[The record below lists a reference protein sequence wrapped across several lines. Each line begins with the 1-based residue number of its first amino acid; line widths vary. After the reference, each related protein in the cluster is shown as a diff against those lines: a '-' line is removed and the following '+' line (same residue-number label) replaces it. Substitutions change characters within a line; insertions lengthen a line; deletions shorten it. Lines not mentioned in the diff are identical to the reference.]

1 MFRIYISGSM
11 SGRVASQVRSERQD
25 AVKRFAKEG
34 IFGIDPGAS
43 ETKLWKKGKKSKITF
58 GFPEKI
64 MNAFVD
70 QDKWLIRRCDAL
82 LVLTGDTPSDGT
94 WREMC
99 YAEKIEIPVVMIAPR
114 RVAKEMV
121 GWSNIEVLYIVSSLK
136 EAIKLV
142 KSKLVPKYDK
152 HRRFFE
158 SAIKNAQNAVIEPK
172 RRKRRKK
179 SQSKKRR

>member
-1 MFRIYISGSM
+1 MYRIYISGSM
-11 SGRVASQVRSERQD
+11 SGRVATQVRSERQE
-25 AVKRFAKEG
+25 AVKLFAKQG
-34 IFGIDPGAS
+34 IFGVDPGAA

-64 MNAFVD
+64 MTAFVG

-114 RVAKEMV
+114 RVVREMV
-121 GWSNIEVLYIVSSLK
+121 GWSNIEVPHIVSNLK
-136 EAIKLV
+136 EAIKFV
-142 KSKLVPKYDK
+142 KSKLVPKYNK

-158 SAIKNAQNAVIEPK
+158 KSIKNAEHAVVDPK
-172 RRKRRKK
+172 KFKKRKKRKNRRRK
-179 SQSKKRR
+179 